1 MSAGYS
7 CKIVITTFCTGALL
21 PGQGPARVMENQVQR
36 LCLHRSVY
44 LDKRKKLNVNNVV
57 FLCPEMESNFLVC
70 LKFCKTRCRASVDT
84 ASTGTVRGV
93 AHRCACVLCWARAQ
107 GPTHVMDRK
116 VVLVDGPRSCRSQLI
131 VVHLCSSSS
140 SSLTCKSSKISLLKK
155 TILVHFCSML
165 LCFYLCTRCGRGLP
179 T

>member
-1 MSAGYS
+1 M
-7 CKIVITTFCTGALL
+7 

-44 LDKRKKLNVNNVV
+44 LDKRQKLNVKHIYGSVQSHFV

-93 AHRCACVLCWARAQ
+93 AHRCAGVLCWARAQ

-116 VVLVDGPRSCRSQLI
+116 VVLVDRPRSCRSQLV
-131 VVHLCSSSS
+131 VVHLRSSSS

-155 TILVHFCSML
+155 LSSFSFAVYYAFTFVRVVVAGYLRSCSL
-165 LCFYLCTRCGRGLP
+165 K
-179 T
+179 